1 MEGDSD
7 SLDSDDHGY
16 DNKQKVII
24 IPITKRNDPTI
35 NSRSMQNFILPSPS
49 KQVACDK
56 CSVSLKSIKCLVKHM
71 RDMHSDQETC
81 SYCSECGISKAT
93 RKQFQNHQRSHK
105 AAVCPS
111 CSKVLPLWN
120 KHNHVKLYRGQ
131 VHEQRFHCDQCGKA
145 TKTSHGL
152 EQHMICT
159 YTLYARKFG
168 LIVLKTFHTRNSE
181 VHCPFF
187 RAR

>member
-1 MEGDSD
+1 
-7 SLDSDDHGY
+7 
-16 DNKQKVII
+16 
-24 IPITKRNDPTI
+24 
-35 NSRSMQNFILPSPS
+35 MQNFILPSPS
-49 KQVACDK
+49 KQVVCDK

-120 KHNHVKLYRGQ
+120 MHKHVKSCWVQ
-131 VHEQRFHCDQCGKA
+131 VHGQRFHCDQCGKA
-145 TKTSHGL
+145 TKTSNRM
-152 EQHMICT
+152 EQHMIWT

-168 LIVLKTFHTRNSE
+168 WILTFGFDTKRFA
-181 VHCPFF
+181 VQVG
-187 RAR
+187 

>member
-1 MEGDSD
+1 
-7 SLDSDDHGY
+7 
-16 DNKQKVII
+16 
-24 IPITKRNDPTI
+24 
-35 NSRSMQNFILPSPS
+35 MQNFILPSPS
-49 KQVACDK
+49 KQVVCDK

-181 VHCPFF
+181 V
-187 RAR
+187 RRRIEVLIVLDVADNSQM

>member
-1 MEGDSD
+1 
-7 SLDSDDHGY
+7 
-16 DNKQKVII
+16 
-24 IPITKRNDPTI
+24 
-35 NSRSMQNFILPSPS
+35 MQNFILPSPS
-49 KQVACDK
+49 KQVVCDK

-181 VHCPFF
+181 VPEHVGLINTKQYLTLYFQT
-187 RAR
+187 

>member
-1 MEGDSD
+1 
-7 SLDSDDHGY
+7 
-16 DNKQKVII
+16 
-24 IPITKRNDPTI
+24 
-35 NSRSMQNFILPSPS
+35 MQNFILPSPS
-49 KQVACDK
+49 KQVVCDK

-168 LIVLKTFHTRNSE
+168 LIVLKTFNTRNSE
-181 VHCPFF
+181 VWNTNLLKWYSCCLCNLFHKNLHKLIQDICLDVYIKSGKNNSEKIV
-187 RAR
+187 